1 MNIAAL
7 APVRRAVP
15 LRRGRAA
22 AGQVALAQLL
32 GVPEVSL
39 WASGTVA
46 LQAVLQHCQS
56 RSAGAARDEV
66 ILPAYACPD
75 LLTACH
81 GAGLA
86 PRLVDVDAQ
95 GWGYDLAG
103 LRAALGPRTLAVV
116 AVNLLGV
123 GDDAARL
130 RVAVA
135 DASVALIQDWA
146 QCLPQSPQHWA
157 GDFQVFSFGRGK
169 PLNLLGGGAATGVPH
184 IAPPAAEVTLR
195 QSLLA
200 AALFNLATRPWAY
213 GLVSRLPGLALGQT
227 RYHTPTPLRPAP
239 AALARRLAVAVPSWC
254 QHSNYSVAPW
264 LPRLAGWRSLGI
276 EVLQAMDAQPA
287 QGAPLRLALL
297 ARDGTHRNR
306 IMADAAARALGLTV
320 FYGRPLPR
328 IADVPA
334 DVAAQGPFLHAQH
347 LADRLFTLPTH
358 AGVTPRVVAAVDAL
372 LRRAA

>member
-22 AGQVALAQLL
+22 AGQAALAQLL

-39 WASGTVA
+39 WASGTLA

-56 RSAGAARDEV
+56 RSAGAARDDV

-81 GAGLA
+81 GAGLT

-95 GWGYDLAG
+95 GWGYDLPG

-116 AVNLLGV
+116 TVNLLGV
-123 GDDAARL
+123 GDDATRTRAAIGDA
-130 RVAVA
+130 AVA
-135 DASVALIQDWA
+135 LVQDWA
-146 QCLPQSPQHWA
+146 QCLPQSPQHWSA
-157 GDFQVFSFGRGK
+157 DFQVFSFGRGK
-169 PLNLLGGGAATGVPH
+169 PLNLLGGGAATGVPQT
-184 IAPPAAEVTLR
+184 APLEVAAGLR
-195 QSLLA
+195 QSPLA
-200 AALFNLATRPWAY
+200 AALFNLATVPWAY
-213 GLVSRLPGLALGQT
+213 GWISRLPGLGLGQT
-227 RYHTPTPLRPAP
+227 RYHAPTPLRPAS

-254 QHSNYSVAPW
+254 RHSNYSVAPW
-264 LPRLAGWRSLGI
+264 LPLLAGWQSLG
-276 EVLQAMDAQPA
+276 VQRLSAVAGQSAAA
-287 QGAPLRLALL
+287 APLRLALL
-297 ARDGTHRNR
+297 ARDGTHRDR
-306 IMADAAARALGLTV
+306 IMADAAARALGLTE

-328 IADVPA
+328 IADAPA
-334 DVAAQGPFLHAQH
+334 GVAAQGPFPHAQR

-372 LRRAA
+372 LRHAA